1 MDIEKNIY
9 NIDNIDNIE
18 NVENIENI
26 KENIKENVDDE
37 NENGEN
43 KNESEDSDSEDND
56 ENDENDEND
65 SEENSDNVENVENI
79 ENIENSDNIED
90 GENNNIGVEIS
101 EKRPL
106 SPTDFSKNSIISI
119 SRKAGIKCISQC
131 GIEKVKTLLHE
142 KIKVMNNHLAS
153 FYTGYGK
160 TITKQVI
167 IDFLDSEG
175 IHFTHMVKE

>member
-1 MDIEKNIY
+1 MDVEKNIDDEKKDAIVDQ
-9 NIDNIDNIE
+9 N
-18 NVENIENI
+18 ENIRN
-26 KENIKENVDDE
+26 DE
-37 NENGEN
+37 GEIEDIEDIE
-43 KNESEDSDSEDND
+43 ESEESDSE
-56 ENDENDEND
+56 E
-65 SEENSDNVENVENI
+65 SEETDESGENVHVVDSCEA
-79 ENIENSDNIED
+79 
-90 GENNNIGVEIS
+90 EIVG
-101 EKRPL
+101 KRTL

>member
-1 MDIEKNIY
+1 MDIEK
-9 NIDNIDNIE
+9 NIDNIDNIDNINNIQNIIE
-18 NVENIENI
+18 NIENIENI
-26 KENIKENVDDE
+26 KENIKNDNDH
-37 NENGEN
+37 ENGEN
-43 KNESEDSDSEDND
+43 KNHSEESDSE
-56 ENDENDEND
+56 ENDDSD
-65 SEENSDNVENVENI
+65 SEENSDNIDNI
-79 ENIENSDNIED
+79 ENIED
-90 GENNNIGVEIS
+90 GENNNVDVEIS

-131 GIEKVKTLLHE
+131 AIEKVKTLLHE